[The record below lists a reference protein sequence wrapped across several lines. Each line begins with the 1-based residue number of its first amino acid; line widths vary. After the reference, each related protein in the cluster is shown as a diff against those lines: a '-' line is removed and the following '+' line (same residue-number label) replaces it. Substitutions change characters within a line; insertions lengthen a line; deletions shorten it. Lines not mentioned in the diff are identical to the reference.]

1 MTQLKTQ
8 LLTASMSVSKYA
20 SEIQKMAS
28 DIEAG
33 QGSLSPDQVKEILTG
48 VNNNLM
54 GLSSEI
60 KKVAEG
66 VPASGDDDMAEPETP
81 QMGED
86 GKPKVANTPELGL
99 EEGHEPKVDRK
110 TAYGKSA
117 GDPSGDKLREQ
128 VASLM
133 AERDAMKKASM
144 AKEYSSLF
152 PLSMRKAKE
161 TEFLASTE
169 PLHIL
174 TAKLEGAKTAVSSQ
188 KLASK
193 GSNYLQTINP
203 AKENIF
209 TGVTSQRMAKGPADL
224 TDI

>member
-8 LLTASMSVSKYA
+8 LLTASNSVSKYA
-20 SEIQKMAS
+20 SEIQKMAA
-28 DIEAG
+28 DIDAG

-66 VPASGDDDMAEPETP
+66 VPASGDSMEEPEESP
-81 QMGED
+81 EMGED
-86 GKPKVANTPELGL
+86 GKPRTAKTPELGL
-99 EEGHEPKVDRK
+99 EEGHEPKIDRK
-110 TAYGKSA
+110 TVSGKNA

-128 VASLM
+128 VASLIQ
-133 AERDAMKKASM
+133 ERDAMKKASM
-144 AKEYSSLF
+144 AKEYASLF

-161 TEFLASTE
+161 TEFLASAE
-169 PLHIL
+169 SLNVL
-174 TAKLEGAKTAVSSQ
+174 TAKLDGAKAFSSSQ
-188 KLASK
+188 KLASR

-203 AKENIF
+203 AQEKVF
-209 TGVTSQRMAKGPADL
+209 AGVTSQRMAKGPADL